1 MELGFCRSMQ
11 AWTVSNTKNK
21 SGSTPILSVLSM
33 DGYARFLQKP
43 MRNSRDNT
51 YIRMFFF
58 PISLDGISMLLL
70 GAPSTI
76 VVLRFNFNL
85 GDALQCYEDDD
96 LILIL
101 VLTQPRGEQN
111 RP

>member
-1 MELGFCRSMQ
+1 
-11 AWTVSNTKNK
+11 
-21 SGSTPILSVLSM
+21 
-33 DGYARFLQKP
+33 
-43 MRNSRDNT
+43 
-51 YIRMFFF
+51 
-58 PISLDGISMLLL
+58 MLLL

>member
-1 MELGFCRSMQ
+1 MDTRASC
-11 AWTVSNTKNK
+11 K
-21 SGSTPILSVLSM
+21 SRCEILE
-33 DGYARFLQKP
+33 
-43 MRNSRDNT
+43 T
-51 YIRMFFF
+51 IRIFECFFF